1 MKKKMKCEQYTIRM
15 TLTDR
20 EISVLMN
27 TIADAKAVASLQGK
41 PILEDIEELL
51 QHQIVKQEREFNEK
65 YRLERKKMREKA

>member
-1 MKKKMKCEQYTIRM
+1 MKCEQYTIRM

-65 YRLERKKMREKA
+65 YRLARKKMREKA

>member
-1 MKKKMKCEQYTIRM
+1 MKCEQYTIRM

-27 TIADAKAVASLQGK
+27 TIEDAKAVASLQGK

>member
-1 MKKKMKCEQYTIRM
+1 MKCEQYTIRM

-41 PILEDIEELL
+41 PILEEIEELL

-65 YRLERKKMREKA
+65 YRLARKKMREKA